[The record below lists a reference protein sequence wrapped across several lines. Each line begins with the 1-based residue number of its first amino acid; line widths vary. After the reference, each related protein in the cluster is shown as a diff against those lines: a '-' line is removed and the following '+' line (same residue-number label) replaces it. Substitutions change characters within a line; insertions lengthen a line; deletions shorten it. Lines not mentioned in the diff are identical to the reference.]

1 MSDIF
6 VFLIIYLIVSAVT
19 FWAVQSL
26 FKSIEN
32 ENGTKLPH
40 ALKAKLAF
48 ACSTMY
54 LLPLLFVKSV
64 GIEALF
70 LYALT
75 IPLAIFATMKIPQ
88 TSISF
93 KTALVLFFGISV
105 KLIAAM
111 IFLGAAARLIGKII
125 KQ

>member
-1 MSDIF
+1 MSEIF
-6 VFLIIYLIVSAVT
+6 VLAIIYLIVTAIA

-26 FKSIEN
+26 FKTIESEN
-32 ENGTKLPH
+32 ETQLPKI
-40 ALKAKLAF
+40 LKIKLAF
-48 ACSTMY
+48 VCSTMY
-54 LLPLLFVKSV
+54 LLPLLFVKPV

-88 TSISF
+88 STISF
-93 KTALVLFFGISV
+93 KSAMVLFFGISV

-111 IFLGAAARLIGKII
+111 VVLGAVARLAVKLI